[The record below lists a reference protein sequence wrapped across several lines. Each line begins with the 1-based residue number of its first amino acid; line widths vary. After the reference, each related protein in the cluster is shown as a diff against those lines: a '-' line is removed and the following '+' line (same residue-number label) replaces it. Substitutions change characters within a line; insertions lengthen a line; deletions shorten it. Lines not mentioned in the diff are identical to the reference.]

1 MDNIKNNHFSDYQ
14 FEKIDSFDNLSIYH
28 GYRKFNGHFTR
39 TIFITLQNNDIIAE
53 FSIEGKGLNHQF
65 DSGETNSMSISVEDD
80 YQGNSYTKV
89 MMKHMIDKLYKD
101 IPDMI
106 GDYMLFIDADASD
119 GFWDKIGMEVS
130 RRYGYN
136 RIPKY
141 SDREGAGYEKYITI
155 DKLNKYVYS

>member
-1 MDNIKNNHFSDYQ
+1 MDNIKNNHFCDYQ

-28 GYRKFNGHFTR
+28 GYRKFNDHFTR

-53 FSIEGKGLNHQF
+53 FSIEGKGITHQF
-65 DSGETNSMSISVEDD
+65 DSGQTNSMSISVEDD
-80 YQGNSYTKV
+80 YQGNGYTKI

-106 GDYMLFIDADASD
+106 GDYMLFIDADASE
-119 GFWDKIGMEVS
+119 GYWDKIGMEVS
-130 RRYGYN
+130 RRYGYG

-141 SDREGAGYEKYITI
+141 ADREGAGYEKYITI

>member
-1 MDNIKNNHFSDYQ
+1 MDNIKNAHFRDYK

-53 FSIEGKGLNHQF
+53 FSIEGKGLKHQF

-80 YQGNSYTKV
+80 YQENGYTKI

-141 SDREGAGYEKYITI
+141 ADREGAGYEKYITI
-155 DKLNKYVYS
+155 NKF